1 MPSQGVTNV
10 ANAIINKINNLISSH
25 NSNNNAHQDIRDSI
39 PKIFYAACD
48 CSEQNRFIEL
58 ECEDWNTEQGN
69 IIYVRFNNVDNH
81 YSTYI
86 MDLSINEEPI
96 PVHNTIDFYNNFAP
110 LTLFRDAVVKFT
122 CYFIDENT
130 PIFLYE
136 LSTLTSELY
145 NDSGFITSSSIPSAS
160 STIPSADTTSGSV
173 GTGTAWARSDHT
185 HPKSSLYAEASHTH
199 SDADITTFGFYTN
212 LPQANHE
219 SPSQQQVNS
228 AINSAM
234 GGKEDNANKVTSLS
248 SSSTDT
254 QYPSAKAVYD
264 AINNDNGFITEATID
279 ELIKYGEE
287 QL

>member
-10 ANAIINKINNLISSH
+10 ANAIVNKINNLISSH
-25 NSNNNAHQDIRDSI
+25 NSNNNAHQDIRNSI

-48 CSEQNRFIEL
+48 CSEQNELIEL

-69 IIYVRFNNVDNH
+69 IIYVRFNNVYIHD
-81 YSTYI
+81 STDV
-86 MDLSINEEPI
+86 MFLNINKQSI
-96 PVHNTIDFYNNFAP
+96 PVHHRIDFYNITP

-136 LSTLTSELY
+136 FSTLTSELY
-145 NDSGFITSSSIPSAS
+145 NDIGFITSSSVPSAS
-160 STIPSADTTSGSV
+160 SATPLSDTQNGSV

-185 HPKSSLYAEASHTH
+185 HPKSSLY
-199 SDADITTFGFYTN
+199 
-212 LPQANHE
+212 
-219 SPSQQQVNS
+219 
-228 AINSAM
+228 
-234 GGKEDNANKVTSLS
+234 EDNANKVTSLS

-264 AINNDNGFITEATID
+264 AIENTFNLDTLDCINENFNMLSLPHMTLIFDGDDFANGRNFVYRDDIYID
-279 ELIKYGEE
+279 MPKVR
-287 QL
+287 